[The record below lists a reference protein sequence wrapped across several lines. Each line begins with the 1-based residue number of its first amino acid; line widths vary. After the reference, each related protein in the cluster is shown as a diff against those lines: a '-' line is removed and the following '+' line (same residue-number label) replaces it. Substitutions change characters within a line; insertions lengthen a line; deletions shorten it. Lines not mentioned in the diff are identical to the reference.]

1 MWEEEHIIVSLAW
14 HYHSFLQHPCH
25 LLLLQRQHCK
35 HSQSCL
41 STFTCSIYLYK
52 GDLKL
57 QEKISKCLVKAVF
70 QEDMKNHMP
79 YKPPLA
85 SQHFLKSSVL
95 ICQQCLP
102 SDNLPLP
109 PISILKIKCFTL
121 NTSQTARGKNSNFSV
136 IMVKHKAGRT

>member
-1 MWEEEHIIVSLAW
+1 MREEEHIIVSLAW
-14 HYHSFLQHPCH
+14 HYHEVFFNIHVICFLFREQP
-25 LLLLQRQHCK
+25 CK

-41 STFTCSIYLYK
+41 SAFTYSIYLYK
-52 GDLKL
+52 RDLKL

-79 YKPPLA
+79 YKPLLA

-102 SDNLPLP
+102 SDNLSLP

-121 NTSQTARGKNSNFSV
+121 ITSQTARGKNSNFFSN
-136 IMVKHKAGRT
+136 HG